1 MHVPT
6 KALFVVGHANLV
18 HPDRPVV
25 VVYEG
30 NPLAARME
38 QEFKT
43 FPVAGKAC
51 KYRPVFRLTG
61 DLRGKS
67 KQNLLHN
74 FIAAAAT
81 QEGVPPVLIAQYRT
95 FNMGTDGLQV
105 SSARA

>member
-1 MHVPT
+1 MLGSSMHVPT

-43 FPVAGKAC
+43 FPVAGK
-51 KYRPVFRLTG
+51 
-61 DLRGKS
+61 DL
-67 KQNLLHN
+67 
-74 FIAAAAT
+74 
-81 QEGVPPVLIAQYRT
+81 
-95 FNMGTDGLQV
+95 
-105 SSARA
+105 